1 MEKRMEQYAQELSKE
16 NDIKGV
22 ICANE
27 SGIALFC
34 HGSMN
39 EKSAAAVSQLAA
51 LSSAL
56 EPNLQP
62 MGVVVTSPS
71 SKIMLKK
78 NGCVVVGIHK

>member
-22 ICANE
+22 ICAND
-27 SGIALFC
+27 SGGAYFC
-34 HGSMN
+34 HGSLN
-39 EKSAAAVSQLAA
+39 ETSAAAVSQLAA

-56 EPNLQP
+56 EQNAQP
-62 MGVVVTSPS
+62 TAVVMASTS